1 MGYSKDML
9 NDSET
14 VAVDLHPHW
23 WFFAESV
30 SALVVGFVVA
40 VAVASAGIDN
50 ALGDL
55 LSLLSIAILIVTGAW
70 VAIRF
75 LKWSNTHFVVTSQRL
90 IFRQGV
96 IGRSGIEIPLER
108 VNNVNFNQSVFERI
122 IGAGDLLIESGGE
135 SGQERFT
142 DIRHPDTVQKIIHA
156 QIESA
161 QQRRSAGQFAAPAPD
176 VAEQLERLEGLMH
189 RGAITFDEFERQKRR
204 LLS

>member
-40 VAVASAGIDN
+40 VVVASAGIDN
-50 ALGDL
+50 AFGDL
-55 LSLLSIAILIVTGAW
+55 LSLLSIAILIVTGSW

-142 DIRHPDTVQKIIHA
+142 DIRHPDTVQKVIHA
-156 QIESA
+156 QIEAA
-161 QQRRSAGQFAAPAPD
+161 QQRRSSGQFAAPAPD
-176 VAEQLERLEGLMH
+176 IAEQLERLEGLMH